1 MFLRL
6 ASCSLAILFFN
17 TSVQAEPV
25 IEGRGNCIQLVNG
38 KPGELQ
44 ICLTER
50 WSGVENNFTKYKFD
64 NETFLVRQKIGEER
78 VAYLSKYP
86 DKQEIKIE
94 VVDRYLDT
102 LKEIKKSSFANG
114 KQGLCYTTLNKKNG
128 FCALPVHMVAPR

>member
-6 ASCSLAILFFN
+6 ASYSLAILFFN
-17 TSVQAEPV
+17 NSVQAVPV

-38 KPGELQ
+38 KPSELQ

-50 WSGVENNFTKYKFD
+50 WSGAGNSFTKYKFD
-64 NETFLVRQKIGEER
+64 NETFLVRQKIGEKR
-78 VAYLSKYP
+78 VAYLSKYQ

-102 LKEIKKSSFANG
+102 LKEIKDFSSVSG
-114 KQGLCYTTLNKKNG
+114 KHGLCYTTLNKKNG

>member
-6 ASCSLAILFFN
+6 VTSLVLVLFFSN
-17 TSVQAEPV
+17 SVQAEPV
-25 IEGRGNCIQLVNG
+25 IAARGQCVQLVNS

-50 WSGVENNFTKYKFD
+50 WSGTQYNFSKYKFD
-64 NETFLVRQKIGEER
+64 NDTFLVRQKIGEKR

-86 DKQEIKIE
+86 NKQEIKIE

-102 LKEIKKSSFANG
+102 LEEIKNSSFANG
-114 KQGLCYTTLNKKNG
+114 KQALCYTTLNKKNG